1 MRYIKYRQSLE
12 DVFFKHPPPS
22 LTSLTYGIIYL
33 YSVLLALFS
42 FKDQLFIDSM
52 QINKPKTLLF
62 K

>member
-42 FKDQLFIDSM
+42 FKDQLIT
-52 QINKPKTLLF
+52 NCL
-62 K
+62 